1 MDEILLPELE
11 DINYSIFK
19 SIKNRK
25 SVRDY
30 KKIPLTLKEV
40 SYLLWSA
47 KSVPSAGGLYPLKF
61 YLFSKN
67 VIDLD
72 IGLYKYE
79 YNQNKLIKIFNKD
92 ILNEIYEASFN
103 QDCIKRSSILIFIC
117 ADFNITKRRYSE
129 RGIRYVYN
137 EAGHSSQ
144 NIYLMATAL
153 NLGTV
158 AVGAF
163 DDLKIKKSIDLP
175 TNEDPIYIIPVG
187 NLWRLR

>member
-11 DINYSIFK
+11 DIDFSIFK
-19 SIKNRK
+19 SIKKRK

-30 KKIPLTLKEV
+30 KKLPLTLKEV
-40 SYLLWSA
+40 ACLLWSA
-47 KSVPSAGGLYPLKF
+47 KSIPSAGGLYPLKF

-79 YNQNKLIKIFNKD
+79 YNQNKLIKIFDKD
-92 ILNEIYEASFN
+92 VSNEIYEASFN
-103 QDCIKRSSILIFIC
+103 QDCIKKSSILIFIC
-117 ADFNITKRRYSE
+117 ADFNITKRRYGE
-129 RGIRYVYN
+129 RSIRYVYN

-175 TNEDPIYIIPVG
+175 TNEDSIYIMPVG
-187 NLWRLR
+187 NL

>member
-11 DINYSIFK
+11 DIDFSIFK

-30 KKIPLTLKEV
+30 KKLPLTLKEV
-40 SYLLWSA
+40 AYLLWSA
-47 KSVPSAGGLYPLKF
+47 KSIPSAGGLYPLKF

-79 YNQNKLIKIFNKD
+79 YNQNKLIKIFDKD
-92 ILNEIYEASFN
+92 VSNEIYEASFN
-103 QDCIKRSSILIFIC
+103 QDCIKKSSILIFIC
-117 ADFNITKRRYSE
+117 ADFNITKRRYGE
-129 RGIRYVYN
+129 RSIRYVYN

-175 TNEDPIYIIPVG
+175 TNEDPIYIMPVG
-187 NLWRLR
+187 NL

>member
-11 DINYSIFK
+11 DIDFSIFK

-30 KKIPLTLKEV
+30 KKVPLTLKEV
-40 SYLLWSA
+40 TYLLWSA
-47 KSVPSAGGLYPLKF
+47 KSIPSAGGLYPLKF

-72 IGLYKYE
+72 IGLYKY
-79 YNQNKLIKIFNKD
+79 NQNKLIKIFDKD
-92 ILNEIYEASFN
+92 ISNEIYEASFN
-103 QDCIKRSSILIFIC
+103 QDCIKKSSTLIFIC

-129 RGIRYVYN
+129 RSIRYVYN

-175 TNEDPIYIIPVG
+175 TNEDPIYIMPVG
-187 NLWRLR
+187 KLWRLR